1 MPGST
6 SPFAAKPARLQIRGE
21 SLYIRPIMDI
31 VRVKYHKDQAN
42 ELDYSHEGFGLDFKK
57 WQTDNVTKH
66 MNCKEVEQF
75 VADKDAAKTAPKK
88 YVDGIT
94 DAPKKD
100 L

>member
-42 ELDYSHEGFGLDFKK
+42 ELDYSREFSVKLK
-57 WQTDNVTKH
+57 
-66 MNCKEVEQF
+66 
-75 VADKDAAKTAPKK
+75 
-88 YVDGIT
+88 
-94 DAPKKD
+94 
-100 L
+100 